1 MRGARPALAPPASA
15 RDAAVTATN
24 RAELRCWSQSANNR
38 ETRRQAWH
46 RSCIY
51 PPAGT
56 SRRIWGADPMSV
68 PTNELLL
75 ALRSPT
81 SGWLAAM
88 VCALEEAV
96 QDPSFS
102 EHHRNLVRQLLD
114 ADKIPTPVAT
124 AANDRLVRFEQA
136 VSEMHGLLTNSSDD
150 VEPAAPIQ
158 QRPKLTLVGS
168 VAA

>member
-1 MRGARPALAPPASA
+1 
-15 RDAAVTATN
+15 
-24 RAELRCWSQSANNR
+24 
-38 ETRRQAWH
+38 
-46 RSCIY
+46 
-51 PPAGT
+51 
-56 SRRIWGADPMSV
+56 MSL

-75 ALRSPT
+75 ALRAPT

-114 ADKIPTPVAT
+114 ADKIPASVAS
-124 AANDRLVRFEQA
+124 AANNRLVRFEQA
-136 VSEMHGLLTNSSDD
+136 VSEMHDLLTNGGD
-150 VEPAAPIQ
+150 VAEQPAAP

>member
-1 MRGARPALAPPASA
+1 MKL
-15 RDAAVTATN
+15 
-24 RAELRCWSQSANNR
+24 
-38 ETRRQAWH
+38 
-46 RSCIY
+46 
-51 PPAGT
+51 
-56 SRRIWGADPMSV
+56 

-96 QDPSFS
+96 KDPDFS

-114 ADKIPTPVAT
+114 VDAIPAPVA
-124 AANDRLVRFEQA
+124 AAAEDRLGRFEQA
-136 VSEMHGLLTNSSDD
+136 VAETQNGLFEAI
-150 VEPAAPIQ
+150 VEPLQPALTASQPA
-158 QRPKLTLVGS
+158 RPKLTLVGS

>member
-1 MRGARPALAPPASA
+1 
-15 RDAAVTATN
+15 
-24 RAELRCWSQSANNR
+24 
-38 ETRRQAWH
+38 
-46 RSCIY
+46 
-51 PPAGT
+51 
-56 SRRIWGADPMSV
+56 MSV

-114 ADKIPTPVAT
+114 SDKIPAPVAS

-136 VSEMHGLLTNSSDD
+136 VSEMHGLLTNTSEE

>member
-1 MRGARPALAPPASA
+1 
-15 RDAAVTATN
+15 
-24 RAELRCWSQSANNR
+24 
-38 ETRRQAWH
+38 
-46 RSCIY
+46 
-51 PPAGT
+51 
-56 SRRIWGADPMSV
+56 MSV

-88 VCALEEAV
+88 ICALEEAV

-114 ADKIPTPVAT
+114 VEKIPTPVAT
-124 AANDRLVRFEQA
+124 AANDRLVRFEQT
-136 VSEMHGLLTNSSDD
+136 VSEMHGLLANSA
-150 VEPAAPIQ
+150 EAELEAAPIT

>member
-1 MRGARPALAPPASA
+1 
-15 RDAAVTATN
+15 
-24 RAELRCWSQSANNR
+24 
-38 ETRRQAWH
+38 
-46 RSCIY
+46 
-51 PPAGT
+51 
-56 SRRIWGADPMSV
+56 MSV

-102 EHHRNLVRQLLD
+102 DHHRNLVRQLLD
-114 ADKIPTPVAT
+114 ADKIPASVSN
-124 AANDRLVRFEQA
+124 AANTRLARFEQA
-136 VSEMHGLLTNSSDD
+136 VAEMHGLITG
-150 VEPAAPIQ
+150 EGEAAPQPAAQ
-158 QRPKLTLVGS
+158 SLTQRPKLTLVGS

>member
-1 MRGARPALAPPASA
+1 
-15 RDAAVTATN
+15 
-24 RAELRCWSQSANNR
+24 
-38 ETRRQAWH
+38 
-46 RSCIY
+46 
-51 PPAGT
+51 
-56 SRRIWGADPMSV
+56 MSV

-88 VCALEEAV
+88 ICALEEAV

-102 EHHRNLVRQLLD
+102 EHHRSLVRQLLD
-114 ADKIPTPVAT
+114 ADAIPAQVAG
-124 AANDRLVRFEQA
+124 AANTRLARFEQSVA
-136 VSEMHGLLTNSSDD
+136 EMHSILTNPND
-150 VEPAAPIQ
+150 EAAELPARPIA

>member
-1 MRGARPALAPPASA
+1 
-15 RDAAVTATN
+15 
-24 RAELRCWSQSANNR
+24 
-38 ETRRQAWH
+38 
-46 RSCIY
+46 
-51 PPAGT
+51 
-56 SRRIWGADPMSV
+56 MSV

-88 VCALEEAV
+88 ICALEEAV

-102 EHHRNLVRQLLD
+102 DHHRNLVRQLLD
-114 ADKIPTPVAT
+114 ADAIPAPVAT
-124 AANDRLVRFEQA
+124 AANNRLSRFEQA
-136 VSEMHGLLTNSSDD
+136 VAEMHTLLTGPRDD
-150 VEPAAPIQ
+150 VSENVNLPIS

>member
-1 MRGARPALAPPASA
+1 
-15 RDAAVTATN
+15 
-24 RAELRCWSQSANNR
+24 
-38 ETRRQAWH
+38 
-46 RSCIY
+46 
-51 PPAGT
+51 
-56 SRRIWGADPMSV
+56 MSL

-88 VCALEEAV
+88 ICALEEAV

-114 ADKIPTPVAT
+114 ANKIPASVAT

-136 VSEMHGLLTNSSDD
+136 VSEMHDLLVNGDND
-150 VEPAAPIQ
+150 AAEQPAAALA

>member
-1 MRGARPALAPPASA
+1 
-15 RDAAVTATN
+15 
-24 RAELRCWSQSANNR
+24 
-38 ETRRQAWH
+38 
-46 RSCIY
+46 
-51 PPAGT
+51 
-56 SRRIWGADPMSV
+56 MSL

-102 EHHRNLVRQLLD
+102 DHHRNLVRQLLD
-114 ADKIPTPVAT
+114 VNAIPAPVAS
-124 AANDRLVRFEQA
+124 AANSRLARFEQSVA
-136 VSEMHGLLTNSSDD
+136 EMHDLLTSSREE
-150 VEPAAPIQ
+150 VTEFQAAPLT

>member
-1 MRGARPALAPPASA
+1 
-15 RDAAVTATN
+15 
-24 RAELRCWSQSANNR
+24 
-38 ETRRQAWH
+38 
-46 RSCIY
+46 
-51 PPAGT
+51 
-56 SRRIWGADPMSV
+56 MSV

-102 EHHRNLVRQLLD
+102 DHHRNLVRQLLES
-114 ADKIPTPVAT
+114 DKIPASVST
-124 AANDRLVRFEQA
+124 AANTRLARFEQA
-136 VSEMHGLLTNSSDD
+136 VAEMHGLLTGDNEDNLQAQ
-150 VEPAAPIQ
+150 PPIA

>member
-1 MRGARPALAPPASA
+1 
-15 RDAAVTATN
+15 
-24 RAELRCWSQSANNR
+24 
-38 ETRRQAWH
+38 
-46 RSCIY
+46 
-51 PPAGT
+51 
-56 SRRIWGADPMSV
+56 MSL

-88 VCALEEAV
+88 VFALEEAV

-102 EHHRNLVRQLLD
+102 DHHRNLVRQLLD
-114 ADKIPTPVAT
+114 VNAIPAPVAS
-124 AANDRLVRFEQA
+124 AANSRLARFEQSVA
-136 VSEMHGLLTNSSDD
+136 EMHDLLTSSREE
-150 VEPAAPIQ
+150 VTEFQAAPLT

>member
-1 MRGARPALAPPASA
+1 MPL
-15 RDAAVTATN
+15 
-24 RAELRCWSQSANNR
+24 
-38 ETRRQAWH
+38 
-46 RSCIY
+46 
-51 PPAGT
+51 
-56 SRRIWGADPMSV
+56 

-88 VCALEEAV
+88 ICALEEAV

-102 EHHRNLVRQLLD
+102 EHHRNLVRQVLETD
-114 ADKIPTPVAT
+114 RSPTAVAT

-136 VSEMHGLLTNSSDD
+136 VNEMHGLLTSE
-150 VEPAAPIQ
+150 EPIESTAGQFAS
-158 QRPKLTLVGS
+158 RPKLTLVGS

>member
-1 MRGARPALAPPASA
+1 
-15 RDAAVTATN
+15 
-24 RAELRCWSQSANNR
+24 
-38 ETRRQAWH
+38 
-46 RSCIY
+46 
-51 PPAGT
+51 
-56 SRRIWGADPMSV
+56 MSV

-102 EHHRNLVRQLLD
+102 DHHRSLVRQLLES
-114 ADKIPTPVAT
+114 DKIPASVST
-124 AANDRLVRFEQA
+124 AANTRLARFEQA
-136 VSEMHGLLTNSSDD
+136 VAEMHGLLTGDNEDNQQAQ
-150 VEPAAPIQ
+150 PPIA